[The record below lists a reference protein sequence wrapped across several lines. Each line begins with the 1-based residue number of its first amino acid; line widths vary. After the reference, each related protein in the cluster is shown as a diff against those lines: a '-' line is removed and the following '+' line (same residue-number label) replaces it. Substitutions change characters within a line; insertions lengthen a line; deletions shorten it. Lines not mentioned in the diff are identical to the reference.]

1 MVWIL
6 LEALAALLVAIFIVW
21 WTMAPK
27 KKRPLPPSPG
37 KEPQGPE

>member
-1 MVWIL
+1 M
-6 LEALAALLVAIFIVW
+6 FIVW